1 MIASGSPRL
10 EFRIAIAAMIAAV
23 TSTIRTMI
31 GTMSC
36 RPPSP
41 AVDCAARIEDAV
53 PA

>member
-10 EFRIAIAAMIAAV
+10 AFRIAIAAMIAAV

-36 RPPSP
+36 PPPSP
-41 AVDCAARIEDAV
+41 AVLRRTYRKMLV